1 MPNKCGGS
9 SITPRFVLTAAH
21 CNDKLPPL
29 NELETTDCWFGMQD
43 VNFLNPVGK
52 HVKVMQYIQHPLFHP
67 DPASNKLNYKFDIG
81 LLKLEAPVVYGPNIN
96 FVCLA
101 KPTDTDLIDGSY
113 KSELTGFG
121 FREVWIHEL
130 WIMMKEKELERFE
143 FVLPKKYQDEF
154 FDNFIQKV
162 FEHDDHDATLKFAA
176 MLAPRNSFDWFNKV
190 KSTGNRVQVQVRGGF
205 KYWQLV
211 MIYQLSVFDS
221 SHEFFKFVDFN
232 VRFNFRGHA

>member
-1 MPNKCGGS
+1 MCGGS

-21 CNDKLPPL
+21 CNDELPPL
-29 NELETTDCWFGMQD
+29 KRQPSTDCWFGMQD
-43 VNFLNPVGK
+43 VDFENPVGE
-52 HVKVMQYIQHPLFHP
+52 HFSVVQYIQHPGFHA
-67 DPASNKLNYKFDIG
+67 DPTSVKLNYKFDIG
-81 LLKLEAPVVYGPNIN
+81 LLILEAPVVYRPHFTS

-101 KPTDTDLIDGSY
+101 KSTDTDLIDGSY

-121 FREVWIHEL
+121 FREVWLHEL

-143 FVLPKKYQDEF
+143 FVLPEEYEDEF
-154 FDNFIQKV
+154 FDNFFKKV
-162 FEHDDHDATLKFAA
+162 FTQFDHDATFKFAA
-176 MLAPRNSFDWFNKV
+176 MLAPRKSFDWFNKV

-221 SHEFFKFVDFN
+221 NHEFFKFVDFN